1 MSDLL
6 NFAATSA
13 RHGLPLIFPGQV
25 QKEFFVNE
33 AHALV
38 DALLHPVVLGTATS
52 PPAEAADGDCWIV
65 GAEPGSAWAGQTD
78 MLACRQAGT
87 WLFAAPCDGLR
98 VHDRTSGADLRYC
111 DGRWRGAATVRAPQG
126 GEVVDSEARK
136 AVGQLITALTDA
148 GLLPRAGQAA

>member
-13 RHGLPLIFPGQV
+13 RHNLPLIFPGQV

-33 AHALV
+33 AHALM

-52 PPAEAADGDCWIV
+52 PPDDAVDGDCWIV
-65 GAEPGSAWAGQTD
+65 GARPDPAWAGQTD
-78 MLACRQAGT
+78 MLACRQAGA

-98 VHDRTSGADLRYC
+98 VHDRASGSDLRYR
-111 DGRWRGAATVRAPQG
+111 DGRWSGAAPVRAPEG
-126 GEVVDSEARK
+126 GTVVDSEARK
-136 AVGQLITALTDA
+136 AVGELIAALTGA
-148 GLLPRAGQAA
+148 GLLPRPG